1 MVRIKKQIFFIKGE
15 LMSKLLIINALA
27 PEAYDDCHI
36 AGSIN
41 APLATLESYV
51 KNIPKDTE
59 IVVYCAHYECP
70 VSRNAWHLLK
80 KLGFT
85 NIFAYEGGMA
95 EWKKKRYPSQGN
107 CKSEYLEEKHSPKE
121 SDKSVKTITAEQL
134 LQKLKK

>member
-1 MVRIKKQIFFIKGE
+1 MVRIKSKFFIKGE

-27 PEAYDDCHI
+27 PEYYNDCHI

-41 APLATLESYV
+41 VPLAKLEEYA
-51 KNIPKDTE
+51 KTIAKDTE
-59 IVVYCAHYECP
+59 IVVYCARYECS

-85 NIFAYEGGMA
+85 NIVAYEGGMA
-95 EWKKKRYPSQGN
+95 EWKKKGYPSKGA
-107 CKSEYLEEKHSPKE
+107 CKLEYLQEENKPKE
-121 SDKSVKTITAEQL
+121 FDKSVKTIMAEQL